1 MKQCTEL
8 LKFIILLH
16 MNRQEFH
23 AARRKKLAELLK
35 TKVDTAF
42 EYYCSLTEE
51 EKLISELEFAR
62 QLAKHMNLKIST
74 ARKYTGCI
82 VLEYHVEF
90 IKNKKSRA
98 SYGFAGKHHN
108 AKTRA
113 AISKATIESNHA
125 RAIKCKELGV
135 NYRTYKQTASN
146 NICADNAILKFC
158 ISKRINNITTNNIVI

>member
-1 MKQCTEL
+1 
-8 LKFIILLH
+8 
-16 MNRQEFH
+16 MNMREFH
-23 AARRKKLAELLK
+23 DKRRKKLAAMMK
-35 TKVDTAF
+35 NRIDAAF
-42 EYYCSLTEE
+42 EFYCSLSDE
-51 EKLISELEFAR
+51 EKLISEVEFAR

-74 ARKYTGCI
+74 ARKYTGCL

-135 NYRTYKQTASN
+135 NYRTYKQDADKQL
-146 NICADNAILKFC
+146 CADNSLVNFC
-158 ISKRINNITTNNIVI
+158 HRRINNISNNNIIV